1 MVYWLGRNHDITSK
15 MKNAFCCLCVLGVYR
30 SLRHFNRLVAQRE
43 KAGVWGECFTAHIQI
58 TLMHLNLSNQ
68 IIPANTVFFFYF
80 CVYFRKKKQS
90 NIKKKGQRKWM
101 RKGEIWVKA
110 RKISKQWKL
119 FKSLF
124 LLQKSLIVKWCN
136 SNWHWNSLEFCFR

>member
-68 IIPANTVFFFYF
+68 IIPANTVFFFISA
-80 CVYFRKKKQS
+80 CTLEKKTIKY
-90 NIKKKGQRKWM
+90 KKKGQRKWM

-124 LLQKSLIVKWCN
+124 LLQKTLIVKWCN